1 MSLAS
6 VIQGIGNKTKS
17 EVYTMTVGEI
27 VELDREYN
35 RAKKVLLLDE
45 DKQTKYIDEDDEY
58 IYNIPYIHTITEEFV
73 FIPPYREGDKVIIL
87 FSHRDIDN
95 LLENDGSE
103 AIDEA
108 VFDKSDAVI
117 IGGVHLFDDT
127 IELGDVEE
135 GELCFKKR
143 DDSVSIHIDNDNNI
157 EVKTDGKIYLGEKD
171 DAEAVPL
178 GEQLKEWLDNHTH
191 DYNWTLEGGSGV
203 TSPPKEKSP
212 ELSEKVFNE

>member
-1 MSLAS
+1 MSLTS
-6 VIQGIGNKTKS
+6 VIQGIGNKTKG
-17 EVYTMTVGEI
+17 EVYTMTIGEI

-58 IYNIPYIHTITEEFV
+58 IYNIPYIHMITEEFV
-73 FIPPYREGDKVIIL
+73 FIPPYKEGDKVIVL

-103 AIDEA
+103 SLDEA

-127 IELGDVEE
+127 VDLGDVEE

-143 DDSVSIHIDNDNNI
+143 DDSVSIHIDNENNI
-157 EVKTDGKIYLGEKD
+157 EIQTEGNVYLGDKG
-171 DAEAVPL
+171 DAEPMPL
-178 GEQLKEWLDNHTH
+178 GKQLKEWLDNHTH
-191 DYNWTLEGGSGV
+191 DYEWSSTGGSGA
-203 TSPPKEKSP
+203 TKPPKQKSP
-212 ELSEKVFNE
+212 DLSERVYNA